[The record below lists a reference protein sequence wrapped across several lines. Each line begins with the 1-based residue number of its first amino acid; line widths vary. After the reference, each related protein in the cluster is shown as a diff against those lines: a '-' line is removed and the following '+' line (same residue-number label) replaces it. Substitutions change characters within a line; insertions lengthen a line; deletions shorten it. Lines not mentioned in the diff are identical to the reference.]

1 MWVQV
6 LLERV
11 VLVYVMAKQEP
22 FVEGKFT
29 CVPYTVLYKVSKRF
43 PSGEA
48 SSISAYAP
56 HALLPIFIMHSSIS
70 EWIVLLSRYSPFCYV
85 VEATCPSK
93 LNRNHALWC
102 SVEIISQQSSA
113 GSDYEHVS

>member
-1 MWVQV
+1 MRLSRPFCSLLYLLAEVLMWVQV

-43 PSGEA
+43 HMYKPVA
-48 SSISAYAP
+48 FL
-56 HALLPIFIMHSSIS
+56 H
-70 EWIVLLSRYSPFCYV
+70 
-85 VEATCPSK
+85 
-93 LNRNHALWC
+93 
-102 SVEIISQQSSA
+102 
-113 GSDYEHVS
+113 